1 MSKLASIRK
10 NELSVLSTLSKD
22 RKFGTDGIR
31 GPVTSTMNP
40 LFVTKLGWAAGVI
53 LKEEGMSKVL
63 IGKDTRISGY
73 MFESALQAGFISAGM
88 DVTMLGPLPT
98 PGVSYLANSNNQV
111 GLVISAS
118 HNLFED
124 NGIKFFD
131 KDGQKFSAE
140 LEKRIETKLTQ
151 EMVAVESINLG
162 KASRMND
169 AQGRY
174 IEFCKSSFTDLD
186 LNGLSILLDCANGAT
201 YSVAPKVFS
210 ELGAKVE
217 TIGSSPDGINI
228 NQNCGS
234 TNPDFL
240 KEEIIKGSYD
250 LGIAFD
256 GDGDR
261 LQMVNARGELLT
273 GDDLLYVLAMH
284 RVAQGNSDAGVVGT
298 LMSNMGLELALASS
312 GLKLARAKVGDRYVK
327 EVMKTEGWSLGGE
340 SSGHIICSDVST
352 TGDGIIAALQVLA
365 AMQQSGRS
373 IDELRSGF
381 VALPQALV
389 NVRISKGFDL
399 EAYPQ
404 ISEACQ
410 AVEAELEG
418 KGRLLLRPSG
428 TEPVIRVMVE
438 GDQTVDIDAL
448 AGRVASGIQAAA

>member
-1 MSKLASIRK
+1 MSNISSLRNKESSI
-10 NELSVLSTLSKD
+10 LSSLSTD

-40 LFVTKLGWAAGVI
+40 LFVTKLGWAAGSV
-53 LKEEGMSKVL
+53 LKEEGLSKVL

-88 DVTMLGPLPT
+88 DVTLLGPLPT

-124 NGIKFFD
+124 NGIKFFN

-140 LEKRIETKLTQ
+140 LERRIETKLTQ
-151 EMVAVESINLG
+151 DMVAVESINLG

-234 TNPDFL
+234 TNPNFL
-240 KEEIIKGSYD
+240 KEEIMKGSYD

-261 LQMVNARGELLT
+261 ILVVSSEGEILD
-273 GDDLLYVLAMH
+273 GDDILYILSNNLLPD
-284 RVAQGNSDAGVVGT
+284 SGVVGT
-298 LMSNMGLELALASS
+298 LMTNKSLEIFFEKKDIPFL
-312 GLKLARAKVGDRYVK
+312 RADVGDKYVLQRLL
-327 EVMKTEGWSLGGE
+327 EETWVLGGE
-340 SSGHIICSDVST
+340 PSGHIICLDSAP
-352 TGDGIIAALQVLA
+352 TGDAIIAALSLLNA
-365 AMQQSGRS
+365 TKDNNFS
-373 IDELRSGF
+373 IKKS
-381 VALPQALV
+381 
-389 NVRISKGFDL
+389 
-399 EAYPQ
+399 
-404 ISEACQ
+404 
-410 AVEAELEG
+410 LEG
-418 KGRLLLRPSG
+418 FKKFPQTLINLKVTNPNKIIISDKFWAEVTRIEKQLGENGRVLIRPSG
-428 TEPVIRVMVE
+428 TEPLIRIMVE
-438 GDQTVDIDAL
+438 SDKTGASEDFCNAL
-448 AGRVASGIQAAA
+448 ADLAKTI

>member
-1 MSKLASIRK
+1 MSKLVSIGN

-40 LFVTKLGWAAGVI
+40 LFVTKLGWAAGSI
-53 LKEEGMSKVL
+53 LIEEGMSKVL

-88 DVTMLGPLPT
+88 DVTLLGPLPT

-124 NGIKFFD
+124 NGIKFFN

-261 LQMVNARGELLT
+261 ILIVNSEGDILD
-273 GDDLLYVLAMH
+273 GDDILYILSNNLKAD
-284 RVAQGNSDAGVVGT
+284 SGVVGT
-298 LMSNMGLELALASS
+298 LMTNKALEIYFEKNDIPFL
-312 GLKLARAKVGDRYVK
+312 RADVGDKYVLQRLL
-327 EVMKTEGWSLGGE
+327 EESWVLGGE
-340 SSGHIICSDVST
+340 PSGHIICLDSAP
-352 TGDGIIAALQVLA
+352 TGDAIIAALNLLDAIKDNNFSVKK
-365 AMQQSGRS
+365 S
-373 IDELRSGF
+373 
-381 VALPQALV
+381 
-389 NVRISKGFDL
+389 
-399 EAYPQ
+399 
-404 ISEACQ
+404 
-410 AVEAELEG
+410 LEG
-418 KGRLLLRPSG
+418 FKKFPQTLINLKVNNPNKIIVSDKFWSEVTRIEKQLGQNGRVLIRPSG
-428 TEPVIRVMVE
+428 TEPLIRIMVE
-438 GDQTVDIDAL
+438 SDKSGASHDFCNAL
-448 AGRVASGIQAAA
+448 ADLAQTI

>member
-1 MSKLASIRK
+1 MSKLASIRN

-40 LFVTKLGWAAGVI
+40 LFVTKLGWAAGSI
-53 LKEEGMSKVL
+53 LIEEGMSKVL

-88 DVTMLGPLPT
+88 DVTLLGPLPT

-124 NGIKFFD
+124 NGIKFFN

-234 TNPDFL
+234 TNPNFL

-261 LQMVNARGELLT
+261 ILIVNSEGDILD
-273 GDDLLYVLAMH
+273 GDDILYILSNNLTAT
-284 RVAQGNSDAGVVGT
+284 SGVVGT
-298 LMSNMGLELALASS
+298 LMTNKALEIYFEKNDIPFL
-312 GLKLARAKVGDRYVK
+312 RADVGDKYVLQRLLK
-327 EVMKTEGWSLGGE
+327 ESWVLGGE
-340 SSGHIICSDVST
+340 PSGHIICLDSAP
-352 TGDGIIAALQVLA
+352 TGDAIIAALNLLDAIKDNNFSVKK
-365 AMQQSGRS
+365 S
-373 IDELRSGF
+373 
-381 VALPQALV
+381 
-389 NVRISKGFDL
+389 
-399 EAYPQ
+399 
-404 ISEACQ
+404 
-410 AVEAELEG
+410 LEG
-418 KGRLLLRPSG
+418 FKKFPQTLINLKVNNPNKIIVSDKFWSEVTRIEKQLGRNGRVLIRPSG
-428 TEPVIRVMVE
+428 TEPLIRIMVE
-438 GDQTVDIDAL
+438 SDKSGASHDFCNAL
-448 AGRVASGIQAAA
+448 ADLAQTI

>member
-1 MSKLASIRK
+1 MSKITPIKRT
-10 NELSVLSTLSKD
+10 ELSNLSTLRSD

-40 LFVTKLGWAAGVI
+40 LFVTKLGWAAGSV
-53 LKEEGMSKVL
+53 LKEEGISKVL

-124 NGIKFFD
+124 NGIKFFN
-131 KDGQKFSAE
+131 KDGQKFSNE
-140 LEKRIETKLTQ
+140 LERRIETKLTQ
-151 EMVAVESINLG
+151 DMVAVESINLG

-174 IEFCKSSFTDLD
+174 IEFCKSSFTNLD

-210 ELGAKVE
+210 ELGANVE
-217 TIGSSPDGINI
+217 TIAASPDGINI

-234 TNPDFL
+234 TSPNTL
-240 KEEIIKGSYD
+240 KEAIVGGSYD

-261 LQMVNARGELLT
+261 ILVVDSDGKVLD
-273 GDDLLYVLAMH
+273 GDDILYIL
-284 RVAQGNSDAGVVGT
+284 SKTIPDDSGVVGT
-298 LMSNMGLELALASS
+298 LMTNKALEVYFHNEGIQFS
-312 GLKLARAKVGDRYVK
+312 RAEVGDKYVLQSLVQK
-327 EVMKTEGWSLGGE
+327 SWFLGGE
-340 SSGHIICSDVST
+340 PSGHIICLDSAP
-352 TGDGIIAALQVLA
+352 TGDAIIAALKLLNAIKANEFSIKKSLEDFKKFPQTLINLKVDNPNKIILSDKFWEKVTEIEFQLGDDGRVL
-365 AMQQSGRS
+365 
-373 IDELRSGF
+373 I
-381 VALPQALV
+381 
-389 NVRISKGFDL
+389 
-399 EAYPQ
+399 
-404 ISEACQ
+404 
-410 AVEAELEG
+410 
-418 KGRLLLRPSG
+418 RPSG
-428 TEPVIRVMVE
+428 TEPLIRIMVE
-438 GDQTVDIDAL
+438 SGDSGTSENLCNSLADLAQTI
-448 AGRVASGIQAAA
+448 

>member
-1 MSKLASIRK
+1 MSKLASIGN

-40 LFVTKLGWAAGVI
+40 LFVTKLGWAAGSI
-53 LKEEGMSKVL
+53 LIEEGISKVL

-88 DVTMLGPLPT
+88 DVTLLGPLPT

-124 NGIKFFD
+124 NGIKFFN

-261 LQMVNARGELLT
+261 ILIVNSEGDILD
-273 GDDLLYVLAMH
+273 GDDILYILSNNLPAD
-284 RVAQGNSDAGVVGT
+284 SGVVGT
-298 LMSNMGLELALASS
+298 LMTNKALEIFFEKNDIPFL
-312 GLKLARAKVGDRYVK
+312 RADVGDKYVLQRLL
-327 EVMKTEGWSLGGE
+327 EESWVLGGE
-340 SSGHIICSDVST
+340 PSGHIICLDSAP
-352 TGDGIIAALQVLA
+352 TGDAIIAALNLLNAIKDNNFSVKK
-365 AMQQSGRS
+365 S
-373 IDELRSGF
+373 
-381 VALPQALV
+381 
-389 NVRISKGFDL
+389 
-399 EAYPQ
+399 
-404 ISEACQ
+404 
-410 AVEAELEG
+410 LEG
-418 KGRLLLRPSG
+418 FQKFPQTLINLKVNNPNKIIVSDKFWSEVTRIEKQLGRNGRVLIRPSG
-428 TEPVIRVMVE
+428 TEPLIRIMVE
-438 GDQTVDIDAL
+438 SDKSGASHDFCNAL
-448 AGRVASGIQAAA
+448 ADLAQTI

>member
-1 MSKLASIRK
+1 MSKLASIRN
-10 NELSVLSTLSKD
+10 NELSILSTLSKD
-22 RKFGTDGIR
+22 RQFGTDGIR

-40 LFVTKLGWAAGVI
+40 LFVTKLGWAAGSI
-53 LKEEGMSKVL
+53 LTEEGISKVL

-88 DVTMLGPLPT
+88 DVTLLGPLPT
-98 PGVSYLANSNNQV
+98 PGVSYLANSNNQA
-111 GLVISAS
+111 GCVISAS

-124 NGIKFFD
+124 NGIKFFN

-186 LNGLSILLDCANGAT
+186 LSGLSILLDCANGAT
-201 YSVAPKVFS
+201 YAVAPKVFS

-240 KEEIIKGSYD
+240 KEEILEGSYD

-261 LQMVNARGELLT
+261 ILVVNSEGEILD
-273 GDDLLYVLAMH
+273 GDDILYILSNHLKA
-284 RVAQGNSDAGVVGT
+284 DTGVVGT
-298 LMSNMGLELALASS
+298 LMTNKALEIYFEKNNIPFL
-312 GLKLARAKVGDRYVK
+312 RADVGDKYVLQTLL
-327 EVMKTEGWSLGGE
+327 EESWVLGGE
-340 SSGHIICSDVST
+340 PSGHIICLDSAP
-352 TGDGIIAALQVLA
+352 TGDAIIAALNL
-365 AMQQSGRS
+365 
-373 IDELRSGF
+373 L
-381 VALPQALV
+381 
-389 NVRISKGFDL
+389 NVIKDNNFSVKKT
-399 EAYPQ
+399 
-404 ISEACQ
+404 
-410 AVEAELEG
+410 LEG
-418 KGRLLLRPSG
+418 FKKFPQTLINLKVKNANKIIISDKFWSEVTRIEKQLGKNGRVLIRPSG
-428 TEPVIRVMVE
+428 TEPLIRIMVE
-438 GDQTVDIDAL
+438 SDKTGASQDFCNILADLAQTI
-448 AGRVASGIQAAA
+448 

>member
-1 MSKLASIRK
+1 MSKLASIRNK
-10 NELSVLSTLSKD
+10 EPSILSTLSSD

-40 LFVTKLGWAAGVI
+40 LFVTKLGWAAGSV

-88 DVTMLGPLPT
+88 DVTLLGPLPT

-124 NGIKFFD
+124 NGIKFFN
-131 KDGQKFSAE
+131 KDGQKFSDE
-140 LEKRIETKLTQ
+140 LEKRIETRLTQ
-151 EMVAVESINLG
+151 DMVAVESINLG

-186 LNGLSILLDCANGAT
+186 LNGISILLDCANGAT

-217 TIGSSPDGINI
+217 TLGSSPDGINI

-234 TNPDFL
+234 TSPNFIR
-240 KEEIIKGSYD
+240 EQIMKGSYD

-261 LQMVNARGELLT
+261 ILVVNSEGEILD
-273 GDDLLYVLAMH
+273 GDDILYILS
-284 RVAQGNSDAGVVGT
+284 NNLPSDSGVIGT
-298 LMSNMGLELALASS
+298 LMTNKALEIYFEKNEIPFL
-312 GLKLARAKVGDRYVK
+312 RADVGDKYVLQRLLEK
-327 EVMKTEGWSLGGE
+327 SWVLGGE
-340 SSGHIICSDVST
+340 PSGHIICLDSAP
-352 TGDGIIAALQVLA
+352 TGDAIIAALNLLDVIKDNNF
-365 AMQQSGRS
+365 S
-373 IDELRSGF
+373 IKKS
-381 VALPQALV
+381 
-389 NVRISKGFDL
+389 
-399 EAYPQ
+399 
-404 ISEACQ
+404 
-410 AVEAELEG
+410 LEG
-418 KGRLLLRPSG
+418 FQKFPQTLINLKVTNPNKIIISDKFWSEVTRIEKQLGHNGRVLIRPSG
-428 TEPVIRVMVE
+428 TEPLIRIMVE
-438 GDQTVDIDAL
+438 SDKSGASHDFCNSL
-448 AGRVASGIQAAA
+448 ADLAQLI

>member
-1 MSKLASIRK
+1 MSKLVSIRN

-40 LFVTKLGWAAGVI
+40 LFVTKLGWAAGSI
-53 LKEEGMSKVL
+53 LIEEGMSKVL

-88 DVTMLGPLPT
+88 DVTLLGPLPT

-124 NGIKFFD
+124 NGIKFFN

-261 LQMVNARGELLT
+261 ILIVNSEGDILD
-273 GDDLLYVLAMH
+273 GDDILYILSNNLKAD
-284 RVAQGNSDAGVVGT
+284 SGVVGT
-298 LMSNMGLELALASS
+298 LMTNKALEIYFEKNDIPFL
-312 GLKLARAKVGDRYVK
+312 RADVGDKYVLQRLL
-327 EVMKTEGWSLGGE
+327 EESWVLGGE
-340 SSGHIICSDVST
+340 PSGHIICLDSAP
-352 TGDGIIAALQVLA
+352 TGDAIIAALNLLDAIKDNNFSVKK
-365 AMQQSGRS
+365 S
-373 IDELRSGF
+373 
-381 VALPQALV
+381 
-389 NVRISKGFDL
+389 
-399 EAYPQ
+399 
-404 ISEACQ
+404 
-410 AVEAELEG
+410 LEG
-418 KGRLLLRPSG
+418 FKKFPQTLINLKVNNPNKIIVSDKFWSEVTRIEKQLGRNGRVLIRPSG
-428 TEPVIRVMVE
+428 TEPLIRIMVE
-438 GDQTVDIDAL
+438 SDKSGASHDFCNAL
-448 AGRVASGIQAAA
+448 ADLAQTI

>member
-1 MSKLASIRK
+1 MSKPASIENK
-10 NELSVLSTLSKD
+10 ASILSTLSSD

-40 LFVTKLGWAAGVI
+40 LFVTKLGWAAGSI
-53 LKEEGMSKVL
+53 LLEEGISKVL

-88 DVTMLGPLPT
+88 DVTLLGPLPT

-111 GLVISAS
+111 GCVISAS

-210 ELGAKVE
+210 ELGAQVNA
-217 TIGSSPDGINI
+217 IGSSPDGINI

-261 LQMVNARGELLT
+261 ILIVNSEGEILD
-273 GDDLLYVLAMH
+273 GDDILYILS
-284 RVAQGNSDAGVVGT
+284 NNLTDDSGVVGT
-298 LMSNMGLELALASS
+298 LMTNKALEIYFKKNDIPFL
-312 GLKLARAKVGDRYVK
+312 RADVGDKYVLQRLL
-327 EVMKTEGWSLGGE
+327 EESWVLGGE
-340 SSGHIICSDVST
+340 PSGHIICLDSAP
-352 TGDGIIAALQVLA
+352 TGDAIIAALKLLNATKDNNFSVKK
-365 AMQQSGRS
+365 S
-373 IDELRSGF
+373 
-381 VALPQALV
+381 
-389 NVRISKGFDL
+389 
-399 EAYPQ
+399 
-404 ISEACQ
+404 
-410 AVEAELEG
+410 LEG
-418 KGRLLLRPSG
+418 FQKFPQTLINLKVNNPNKIVISDKFWSEVTRIEKQLGQNGRVLIRPSG
-428 TEPVIRVMVE
+428 TEPLIRIMVE
-438 GDQTVDIDAL
+438 SDKTGASHDFCNAL
-448 AGRVASGIQAAA
+448 ADLAQTI

>member
-1 MSKLASIRK
+1 MSKITSIG
-10 NELSVLSTLSKD
+10 NSETSFVSTIRSD

-40 LFVTKLGWAAGVI
+40 LFVTKLGWAAGSV

-88 DVTMLGPLPT
+88 DVTLLGPLPT

-124 NGIKFFD
+124 NGIKFFN

-174 IEFCKSSFTDLD
+174 IEFCKSSFTNLD

-201 YSVAPKVFS
+201 YSVAPKIFS

-217 TIGSSPDGINI
+217 TLGSSPDGINI

-234 TNPDFL
+234 TNPDFI
-240 KEEIIKGSYD
+240 KEEIKKGSYD

-261 LQMVNARGELLT
+261 ILIVNSDGVILD
-273 GDDLLYVLAMH
+273 GDDILYILSNNLRAD
-284 RVAQGNSDAGVVGT
+284 SGVVGT
-298 LMSNMGLELALASS
+298 LMTNKALEIFFEKNDIPFL
-312 GLKLARAKVGDRYVK
+312 RADVGDKYVLQSLL
-327 EVMKTEGWSLGGE
+327 EQSWVLGGE
-340 SSGHIICSDVST
+340 PSGHIICLDSAP
-352 TGDGIIAALQVLA
+352 TGDAIIAALNLLNAIKDNNFSVKK
-365 AMQQSGRS
+365 S
-373 IDELRSGF
+373 
-381 VALPQALV
+381 
-389 NVRISKGFDL
+389 
-399 EAYPQ
+399 
-404 ISEACQ
+404 
-410 AVEAELEG
+410 LEG
-418 KGRLLLRPSG
+418 FQKFPQTLINLKVSNPNKIIVSDKFWSEVTRIEKQLGQNGRVLIRPSG
-428 TEPVIRVMVE
+428 TEPLIRIMVE
-438 GDQTVDIDAL
+438 SDKSGASHDFCNSLADLAQTI
-448 AGRVASGIQAAA
+448 

>member
-1 MSKLASIRK
+1 MSKLVSIRN

-40 LFVTKLGWAAGVI
+40 LFVTKLGWAAGSI
-53 LKEEGMSKVL
+53 LIEEGMSKVL

-88 DVTMLGPLPT
+88 DVTLLGPLPT

-124 NGIKFFD
+124 NGIKFFN

-261 LQMVNARGELLT
+261 ILIVNSEGDILD
-273 GDDLLYVLAMH
+273 GDDILYILSNNLKAD
-284 RVAQGNSDAGVVGT
+284 SGVVGT
-298 LMSNMGLELALASS
+298 LMTNKALEIYFEKNDIPFL
-312 GLKLARAKVGDRYVK
+312 RADVGDKYVLQRLL
-327 EVMKTEGWSLGGE
+327 EESWVLGGE
-340 SSGHIICSDVST
+340 PSGHIICLDSAP
-352 TGDGIIAALQVLA
+352 TGDAIIAALNLLNAIKDNNFSVKK
-365 AMQQSGRS
+365 S
-373 IDELRSGF
+373 
-381 VALPQALV
+381 
-389 NVRISKGFDL
+389 
-399 EAYPQ
+399 
-404 ISEACQ
+404 
-410 AVEAELEG
+410 LEG
-418 KGRLLLRPSG
+418 FKKFPQTLINLKVNNPNKIIVSDKFWSEVTRIEKQLGQNGRVLIRPSG
-428 TEPVIRVMVE
+428 TEPLIRIMVE
-438 GDQTVDIDAL
+438 SDKSGASHDFCNAL
-448 AGRVASGIQAAA
+448 ADLAQTI

>member
-1 MSKLASIRK
+1 MSKLASIRN

-40 LFVTKLGWAAGVI
+40 LFVTKLGWAAGSI
-53 LKEEGMSKVL
+53 LIEEGMSKVL

-88 DVTMLGPLPT
+88 DVTLLGPLPT

-124 NGIKFFD
+124 NGIKFFN

-234 TNPDFL
+234 TNPNFL

-261 LQMVNARGELLT
+261 ILIVNSEGDILD
-273 GDDLLYVLAMH
+273 GDDILYILSNNLTAD
-284 RVAQGNSDAGVVGT
+284 SGVVGT
-298 LMSNMGLELALASS
+298 LMTNKALEIYFEKNDIPFL
-312 GLKLARAKVGDRYVK
+312 RADVGDKYVLQRLL
-327 EVMKTEGWSLGGE
+327 EESWVLGGE
-340 SSGHIICSDVST
+340 PSGHIICLDSAP
-352 TGDGIIAALQVLA
+352 TGDAIIAALNLLDAIKDNNFSVKK
-365 AMQQSGRS
+365 S
-373 IDELRSGF
+373 
-381 VALPQALV
+381 
-389 NVRISKGFDL
+389 
-399 EAYPQ
+399 
-404 ISEACQ
+404 
-410 AVEAELEG
+410 LEG
-418 KGRLLLRPSG
+418 FKKFPQTLINLKVNNPNKIIVSDKFWSEVTRIEKQLGRNGRVLIRPSG
-428 TEPVIRVMVE
+428 TEPLIRIMVE
-438 GDQTVDIDAL
+438 SDKSGASHDFCNAL
-448 AGRVASGIQAAA
+448 ADLAQTI

>member
-1 MSKLASIRK
+1 MSKPASIRN

-40 LFVTKLGWAAGVI
+40 LFVTKLGWAAGSI
-53 LKEEGMSKVL
+53 LIEEGMSKVL

-88 DVTMLGPLPT
+88 DVTLLGPLPT

-124 NGIKFFD
+124 NGIKFFN

-261 LQMVNARGELLT
+261 ILIVNSEGDILD
-273 GDDLLYVLAMH
+273 GDDILYILS
-284 RVAQGNSDAGVVGT
+284 NSLPSDSGVVGT
-298 LMSNMGLELALASS
+298 LMTNKALEIYFEKNDIPFL
-312 GLKLARAKVGDRYVK
+312 RADVGDKYVLQRLL
-327 EVMKTEGWSLGGE
+327 EESWVLGGE
-340 SSGHIICSDVST
+340 PSGHIICLDSAP
-352 TGDGIIAALQVLA
+352 TGDAIIAALNLLDAIKDNNFSVKK
-365 AMQQSGRS
+365 S
-373 IDELRSGF
+373 
-381 VALPQALV
+381 
-389 NVRISKGFDL
+389 
-399 EAYPQ
+399 
-404 ISEACQ
+404 
-410 AVEAELEG
+410 LEG
-418 KGRLLLRPSG
+418 FKKFPQTLINLKVNNPNKIIVSDKFWSEVTRIEKQLGQNGRVLIRPSG
-428 TEPVIRVMVE
+428 TEPLIRLMVE
-438 GDQTVDIDAL
+438 SDKSGASHDFCNAL
-448 AGRVASGIQAAA
+448 ADLAQTI